1 MSHKLGRLLKCEGR
15 LFEVMINDLES
26 ATGSTAVD
34 VNLLGMLMTQT
45 NAKIRQLGFSSSD
58 VTLAELAVALE
69 QKYQQA
75 VANLATNSDQE
86 LKKNPALINTGQ
98 VFELSELLLLRILRT
113 LPPTGLM
120 RRCGVA
126 EVSELLN
133 QITASEIMVSLTKTE
148 AADWLHKFRQQVAIL
163 ERGYFDFLPLKV
175 QPMTGNLKKLFS
187 SEPIMYDQLSATVF
201 VNTVDSGEWLI
212 QLATVLKQRIFR
224 SNQLALIFSA
234 QHFHAQLQKWLIN
247 EPNFSWTLA
256 GNIIP
261 RSSIYSTLAET
272 KSLLYQRVK
281 QDFNWLAQKINTFD
295 AYQWLVSQ
303 LSDSFWTD
311 TEYLLFSD
319 DEKVISFNLLDNYF
333 SSFKQTQETRF
344 AEEKLW
350 NLLIEKYLQNQNLTD
365 QLFLQIES
373 KIKN

>member
-45 NAKIRQLGFSSSD
+45 NAKIRQLGFSGSD

-133 QITASEIMVSLTKTE
+133 QITASEIMVSLSKTE

-319 DEKVISFNLLDNYF
+319 DEKIISFNLLDNYF